1 MSDRDTLYYNVLG
14 EVRVCLH
21 TLTKRFITQCQD
33 GLITVDECMNQ
44 LDGANCFNDALRL
57 NMGKYDETDKI

>member
-14 EVRVCLH
+14 EVRACLH
-21 TLTKRFITQCQD
+21 VLTKRFITQCQD

-44 LDGANCFNDALRL
+44 LDGVNFFEKAIKKAVTN
-57 NMGKYDETDKI
+57 